1 MLKGTIETPIVTWTE
16 VRVEEEGSHA
26 SWEKDKNIHLQFNEY
41 IYLTSTQTSMK
52 NVLPIEINIIFE
64 IYSPSA
70 DTREDTGL
78 HTR

>member
-1 MLKGTIETPIVTWTE
+1 ML
-16 VRVEEEGSHA
+16 VEKKIRTST
-26 SWEKDKNIHLQFNEY
+26 FNSMN

-78 HTR
+78 QTR